1 MLCIGTKSLHVL
13 LQRPNTA
20 RVGMYTKTW
29 HPLKAQLFPI
39 TMLHVKAMHE
49 GLHHAVIMLIML
61 CYACTYSPIP
71 HISLQPPPKR
81 DASELHTQ
89 RRQTC
94 TQERTTTTELSSPI
108 SSQAKMFDEKRMKCM
123 LRKARERGATAML
136 NRCGTTNSLDL
147 S

>member
-1 MLCIGTKSLHVL
+1 MVTESLHAL
-13 LQRPNTA
+13 LQRSNTA
-20 RVGMYTKTW
+20 RVGMYTKTRRL
-29 HPLKAQLFPI
+29 PKAQLFPI

-49 GLHHAVIMLIML
+49 GLHHAVVMLIML

-71 HISLQPPPKR
+71 HILLQPPPKH

-89 RRQTC
+89 TRQTC
-94 TQERTTTTELSSPI
+94 TQSRITTTVLSSPMP
-108 SSQAKMFDEKRMKCM
+108 SQAKMFDEKRVKCM
-123 LRKARERGATAML
+123 PRKARERGATAML